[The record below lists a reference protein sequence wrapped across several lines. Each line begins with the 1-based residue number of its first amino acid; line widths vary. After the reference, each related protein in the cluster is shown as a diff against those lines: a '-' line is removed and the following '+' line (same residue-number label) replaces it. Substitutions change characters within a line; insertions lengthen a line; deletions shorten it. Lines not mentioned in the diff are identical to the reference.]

1 LAGFGVRLL
10 GGGLGGLVHAAGVLG
25 LAGLEAVLESAGDVL
40 QVPRAAS
47 ADGLSPLG
55 LLTPVELAGLGG
67 RVAAGRALMLLDVQR
82 ATTAS
87 TAQSVRLVV
96 TLTKAGGTLRYRTK
110 TRSVKAQLIGTRSFV
125 PLSLLSCSSISAGVD
140 IPDRCACLPSAIV
153 GRH

>member
-1 LAGFGVRLL
+1 MAGFGVRLL

-55 LLTPVELAGLGG
+55 FLTPVELAGLGG

-96 TLTKAGGTLRYRTK
+96 TLTKAGGTLRHLVGVVLGVLGVLVGDGKGKLSRCLLEGAVLDRK
-110 TRSVKAQLIGTRSFV
+110 SVV
-125 PLSLLSCSSISAGVD
+125 
-140 IPDRCACLPSAIV
+140 
-153 GRH
+153 

>member
-55 LLTPVELAGLGG
+55 LLTPVDCEEIELAGCFFQSQCQTTTSIWRLFKIAIES
-67 RVAAGRALMLLDVQR
+67 RVAEDD
-82 ATTAS
+82 
-87 TAQSVRLVV
+87 SVSWMAWEGSNGHVH
-96 TLTKAGGTLRYRTK
+96 LR
-110 TRSVKAQLIGTRSFV
+110 VLAEG
-125 PLSLLSCSSISAGVD
+125 
-140 IPDRCACLPSAIV
+140 
-153 GRH
+153 